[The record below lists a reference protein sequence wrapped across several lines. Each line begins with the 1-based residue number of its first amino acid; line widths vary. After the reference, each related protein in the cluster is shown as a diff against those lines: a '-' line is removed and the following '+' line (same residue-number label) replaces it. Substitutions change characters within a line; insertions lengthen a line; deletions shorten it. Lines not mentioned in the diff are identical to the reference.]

1 VRKKDSETSIEKKI
15 TDLLGSLSCHN
26 SATLTAA
33 MEGLESSPGWGWVTS
48 APNIMVGLSLTRGIL
63 LAKASTS
70 TVFLPPT

>member
-1 VRKKDSETSIEKKI
+1 MERKKIVKLQPRKRTYF
-15 TDLLGSLSCHN
+15 LVFLCQN